1 MIGDSLF
8 TKEELEAE
16 LNREETA
23 RKEYEAKLQNGFFKD
38 GGVRKVVITNVV
50 KEDKVSQKG
59 NNYVL
64 HTYTFQ
70 DVDTSQIEEVIDRDF
85 SVTNALGPVKK
96 SLGVNLKIGVTV
108 LKLSTVKKGE
118 REWNGVNFPVWAH
131 QIELESNPA
140 PTTATVDMTK
150 AF

>member
-16 LNREETA
+16 FAREEAA
-23 RKEYEAKLQNGFFKD
+23 RKEYEAKLANGFFKD

-50 KEDKVSQKG
+50 KEEKVSSKG

-70 DVDTSQIEEVIDRDF
+70 DVDDSRIEEVVDRDF
-85 SVTNALGPVKK
+85 AITNALGPVKK
-96 SLGVNLKIGVTV
+96 LLGVNLKVGVTV

-118 REWNGVNFPVWAH
+118 KEWNGVNYPIWSHV
-131 QIELESNPA
+131 IELESNA
-140 PTTATVDMTK
+140 GAADASQ